1 MSVTLTIKFEGT
13 APGLNRHELSLASFG
28 PVLVEYV
35 RALKRT
41 ASGILSQSDDPR
53 YGAKGGRFAKI
64 TESMDLVVTS
74 MEHNCVTL
82 DCRIDLPEPFAGTDQ
97 EPLPMALDALE
108 ASAAQALVRQLE
120 DAQAGRV
127 VSETAR
133 SIIQLMPA
141 GTTHSYWAR
150 RADQLLASA
159 VIGTV
164 DIPERR
170 VSMVRSRRIV
180 GTIAGLM
187 FDKPG
192 VHVRDQ
198 EGKTIRLRAT
208 EDQVNDAL
216 ALRDG
221 PVEVQALL
229 RKNGPDKLLWVR
241 PAHVQ
246 LEVVTGDQRLDHFT
260 DRWGEV
266 LERLAR

>member
-41 ASGILSQSDDPR
+41 ASSILSQSDDPR
-53 YGAKGGRFAKI
+53 YGSKGGRFAKI
-64 TESMDLVVTS
+64 AESMDLVVTT

-82 DCRIDLPEPFAGTDQ
+82 DCRIDLPEPFADSDQ
-97 EPLPMALDALE
+97 EALPMPLDALE
-108 ASAAQALVRQLE
+108 ASTAQALVRQLE

-133 SIIQLMPA
+133 SIIRLIPE

-150 RADQLLASA
+150 RADELLASA
-159 VIGTV
+159 VIGAV
-164 DIPERR
+164 DIQERR
-170 VSMVRSRRIV
+170 VSMVRSKRIV

-192 VHVRDQ
+192 VHVRD
-198 EGKTIRLRAT
+198 ETGKVVRLRAN
-208 EDQVNDAL
+208 EDQVNEAL

-229 RKNGPDKLLWVR
+229 RKNGSDTLLWIR

-246 LEVVTGDQRLDHFT
+246 LEVVTGDQRVGFFT
-260 DRWGEV
+260 ERWSEV